1 MRRNRKLFPPSELA
15 LVEVIRRS
23 HRSLQFSGRG
33 ILSGTPCI
41 ATYSS
46 CQSRSGKHSR
56 RTGMRQAL
64 LQCCG
69 SSRKLSRG
77 TAAHKLCNSVNCRC
91 GHCRSGY
98 SLWMQL
104 PSQAQCG
111 AQQEY
116 QSILGDRLE
125 SIADNPKKDQN
136 QRHSEKDKHRV
147 CTCLND
153 SRPLNFPL
161 SVTSYF
167 VIGMAIIT
175 QAGSIV

>member
-1 MRRNRKLFPPSELA
+1 
-15 LVEVIRRS
+15 
-23 HRSLQFSGRG
+23 
-33 ILSGTPCI
+33 
-41 ATYSS
+41 
-46 CQSRSGKHSR
+46 
-56 RTGMRQAL
+56 
-64 LQCCG
+64 
-69 SSRKLSRG
+69 
-77 TAAHKLCNSVNCRC
+77 
-91 GHCRSGY
+91 
-98 SLWMQL
+98 MQL

-153 SRPLNFPL
+153 SPLNFPL
-161 SVTSYF
+161 SMARYF